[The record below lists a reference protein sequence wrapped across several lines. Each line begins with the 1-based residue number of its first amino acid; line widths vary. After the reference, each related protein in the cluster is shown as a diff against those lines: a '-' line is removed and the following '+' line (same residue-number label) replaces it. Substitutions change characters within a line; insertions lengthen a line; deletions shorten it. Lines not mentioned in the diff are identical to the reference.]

1 MGEVLLLEVGDQ
13 PNLHANDAAG
23 HDLRFLTTIVFE
35 NLDGQSGRGNWAP
48 LRGGLE
54 YTGWISVFICD
65 STPLTSSASLQTTV
79 KAPTRSPEKTK
90 RDPVF

>member
-35 NLDGQSGRGNWAP
+35 NLDGQSGRGN
-48 LRGGLE
+48 
-54 YTGWISVFICD
+54 SVSIERRVGIHGMDQC
-65 STPLTSSASLQTTV
+65 LHL
-79 KAPTRSPEKTK
+79 
-90 RDPVF
+90 